1 MRYNPLNYHDINVLT
16 GTYSPSSVKSYN
28 NKTFW
33 FWCRA
38 LFQRMA
44 STLDIQLPVEWD
56 GDIRDF
62 FIWVLFAR
70 GYLCISKNDRFGL
83 FFQPCTVS
91 GYDFYYQPKNAII
104 SNPIYS
110 AELEIGKE
118 CEILKLTPD
127 YFGAW
132 DVVEY
137 YAEKLSTLDNA
148 INMSLINNK
157 FAFLWGARN
166 KTAGQAL
173 KKMLDLV
180 NKGEPAVVWDMKLLN
195 DPTDKEP
202 PFQELRRDN
211 LKESYLTT
219 DQLAD
224 FQTIINN
231 FDAEI
236 GIPTVPYHKK
246 ERLVTDE
253 ARSRNID
260 AVARSVVWFDTLSS
274 SLERVVRLYPEA
286 ESIKISMRYDLTS
299 MMDSYDETGVT
310 NNE

>member
-1 MRYNPLNYHDINVLT
+1 MRYYPLNFHQLNVLA
-16 GTYSPSSVKSYN
+16 GTTSPSSVKSFN

-33 FWCRA
+33 FWSRA

-44 STLDIQLPVEWD
+44 SVLKIELPAEWD
-56 GDIRDF
+56 GGIRDF
-62 FIWVLFAR
+62 FIWCLFTA
-70 GYLCISKNDRFGL
+70 GYVAISENDKYGF
-83 FFQPCTVS
+83 FFQPCTLS
-91 GYDFYYQPKNAII
+91 GYDFYYQPRRAII
-104 SNPIYS
+104 SNPLYQ
-110 AELEIGKE
+110 ADLEIGSE
-118 CEILKLTPD
+118 CELLKLTPD

-132 DVVEY
+132 DIVEY

-166 KTAGQAL
+166 KSAGQAL

-180 NKGEPAVVWDMKLLN
+180 NKGEPAVIWDMKLLN

-211 LKESYLTT
+211 LKESYITT
-219 DQLAD
+219 EQLAD

-231 FDAEI
+231 FDAEV
-236 GIPTVPYHKK
+236 GIPTLPYHKK

-253 ARSRNID
+253 AESRKLD
-260 AVARSVVWFDTLSS
+260 AVARSVVWYDTLSS
-274 SLERVVRLYPEA
+274 SLEKVRALYTA
-286 ESIKISMRYDLTS
+286 ADAIKVKLRYDVE
-299 MMDSYDETGVT
+299 DQEGGNDEQR
-310 NNE
+310 